1 MHNNEYNLGR
11 TSQHHR
17 YLSMC
22 KVTLIENTF
31 YTIIFEPVGIISSNK
46 IGVSYF
52 CYCSPKLLSLFLC
65 LLLAAIFNAATNN
78 LKTKKDSVGV
88 NAIVGWGVIR
98 LVSLQ
103 LSVAVYHVAN
113 RFKALRLPYW
123 QDKLTLPEWFICL
136 VHCFLFLFSIFL
148 STTFRMKFWTIIVL

>member
-1 MHNNEYNLGR
+1 
-11 TSQHHR
+11 
-17 YLSMC
+17 MC

-52 CYCSPKLLSLFLC
+52 CYCSPKLPSLFLC

-88 NAIVGWGVIR
+88 NAIVG
-98 LVSLQ
+98 
-103 LSVAVYHVAN
+103 
-113 RFKALRLPYW
+113 
-123 QDKLTLPEWFICL
+123 
-136 VHCFLFLFSIFL
+136 
-148 STTFRMKFWTIIVL
+148 